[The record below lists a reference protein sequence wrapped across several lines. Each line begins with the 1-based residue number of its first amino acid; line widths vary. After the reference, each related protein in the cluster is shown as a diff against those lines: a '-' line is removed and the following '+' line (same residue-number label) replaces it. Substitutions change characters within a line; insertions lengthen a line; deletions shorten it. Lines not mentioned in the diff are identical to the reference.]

1 MPSLRAFSLV
11 ELLVVVAI
19 IAILS
24 SLAIPAYSNY
34 IIKARVTEL
43 LSIAD
48 AYKLKAVDNWFNADA
63 DNQSVYNL
71 NTNLIDYV
79 SVNSIDGHPSKHVIQ
94 VVAKMKNATTPGIGL
109 AQPEKANDALTIQLQ
124 GVEVGEII
132 AWSCHVAPEY
142 NKYVPKSC
150 QNNDL
155 AAVSLG

>member
-94 VVAKMKNATTPGIGL
+94 VVAKMK
-109 AQPEKANDALTIQLQ
+109 

>member
-109 AQPEKANDALTIQLQ
+109 A
-124 GVEVGEII
+124 
-132 AWSCHVAPEY
+132 
-142 NKYVPKSC
+142 
-150 QNNDL
+150 
-155 AAVSLG
+155 